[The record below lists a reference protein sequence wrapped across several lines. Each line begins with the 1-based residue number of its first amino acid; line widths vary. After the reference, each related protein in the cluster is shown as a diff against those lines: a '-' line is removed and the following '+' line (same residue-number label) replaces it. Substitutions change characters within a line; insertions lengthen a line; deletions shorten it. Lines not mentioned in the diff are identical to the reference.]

1 MNLTQPITCL
11 GEELDTAKDCFG
23 WLQPSTNLLGD
34 AAALKQRLDEDG
46 YLYLPGYLDR
56 AYVDE
61 ARNFL
66 LHQISA
72 MGLLNENAP
81 VENGIARQP
90 WQPTP
95 CHHLVNDN
103 LPLQQLLYDGPMIE
117 LYQRLLGN
125 EISHF
130 DFTGMRVMGPGHGT
144 APHADA
150 VYMNRGSQQLFTSW
164 TPLMEIDLDMGG
176 LLVMPGSHKVDRLEK
191 YFESDVDTYCTNKPN
206 REPQDVHRWI
216 GPVGDGKLTAHPA
229 KLQKS
234 LGLPWLTAERYQPG
248 DVLIFGIRTVHASI
262 DNTTNRIRLSTD
274 SRYQRS
280 NEELDERWIGPDP
293 IGHGENARKG
303 LIC

>member
-1 MNLTQPITCL
+1 MNLNKTITCL
-11 GEELDTAKDCFG
+11 GEALDTAEDCFG
-23 WLQPSTNLLGD
+23 WLQSSNELLGD
-34 AAALKQRLDEDG
+34 AVALKRRLDDDG
-46 YLYLPGYLDR
+46 YLYLTGYLDK
-56 AYVDE
+56 ANVDE
-61 ARNFL
+61 ARQFL
-66 LHQISA
+66 LQQINA
-72 MGLLNENAP
+72 LGLLDDSAP
-81 VENGIARQP
+81 IEKGVARQP

-103 LPLQQLLYDGPMIE
+103 VPLQQLLYDGAMID
-117 LYQRLLGN
+117 LYQRLLGD

-130 DFTGMRVMGPGHGT
+130 DFTWTRVMGPGLGT

-164 TPLMEIDLDMGG
+164 TPLMEIDLDVGG
-176 LLVMPGSHKVDRLEK
+176 LLVMPGSHRVDRLEK

-206 REPQDVHRWI
+206 REPQDVHQWI
-216 GPVGDGKLTAHPA
+216 GPVGDGKLTQQPA

-280 NEELDERWIGPDP
+280 SEVIDERWVGPNP